1 MAFPSTAGEAISF
14 PFPFA
19 FAMSAAIAFRGWTP
33 EARPEIGVSMSIGS
47 AIPGVCCYWAL
58 GDAERKVEILRIR
71 VISKLAGAF
80 VV

>member
-1 MAFPSTAGEAISF
+1 
-14 PFPFA
+14 
-19 FAMSAAIAFRGWTP
+19 
-33 EARPEIGVSMSIGS
+33 MSIGS

-71 VISKLAGAF
+71 VISKLAGSF